1 MIESLANEYKREMK
15 QFDKET
21 ALPKKMWWAIASI
34 YFLIIVVWGIAY
46 YCLRKLEVQDEL
58 GDILS
63 VIMISAVF
71 LSSFIVKD
79 DFQLEEREGREKE
92 LKRLQLVVKILKNY
106 GVNCLHWREQVDSL
120 IKEFEKLQ
128 KQEKERFQPERN
140 LIQWIANDSIM
151 ATAVMTI
158 IDKIKSTL
166 PWNESILLLVQ
177 MAKLQIAIVVG
188 FCIIKVAL
196 IDLIL
201 DAKYHLYGRIVHN
214 LRMIEIFDVF
224 NALEASEDVCV
235 EGQKKTLQ

>member
-34 YFLIIVVWGIAY
+34 YFLIIVVWGIVY

-140 LIQWIANDSIM
+140 LIQWIAKDSIM
-151 ATAVMTI
+151 ATVVMTI

-201 DAKYHLYGRIVHN
+201 DAKYHLYERIVHN

-224 NALEASEDVCV
+224 NALEASEDVCA

>member
-120 IKEFEKLQ
+120 IKEFQL
-128 KQEKERFQPERN
+128 ERN

-224 NALEASEDVCV
+224 DALEASEDVCV

>member
-15 QFDKET
+15 QFNEET
-21 ALPKKMWWAIASI
+21 ALPRKMWWAIASI
-34 YFLIIVVWGIAY
+34 YFLVIVVWGLAY

-79 DFQLEEREGREKE
+79 DFQLEEREEREKE
-92 LKRLQLVVKILKNY
+92 LKRLQLVIKILKNY
-106 GVNCLHWREQVDSL
+106 GVNCLHWRVQVDGL

-128 KQEKERFQPERN
+128 KQEKERFQLEKN
-140 LIQWIANDSIM
+140 LIQWITKESLV
-151 ATAVMTI
+151 ATLMMTI
-158 IDKIKSTL
+158 IEEIKSTL
-166 PWNESILLLVQ
+166 PWNESILLLKQ
-177 MAKLQIAIVVG
+177 MAQLQIAIVVVAY
-188 FCIIKVAL
+188 IIKVAL

-201 DAKYHLYGRIVHN
+201 DANYHLYGRIAHN

-224 NALEASEDVCV
+224 NALEASEDVCA

>member
-1 MIESLANEYKREMK
+1 MIESFANEYKREMK

-21 ALPKKMWWAIASI
+21 ALPKKMCWAIASI
-34 YFLIIVVWGIAY
+34 YFLVIVVWGIAY

-79 DFQLEEREGREKE
+79 DFQLEEREEREKE
-92 LKRLQLVVKILKNY
+92 LKRLQLVIKILKNY
-106 GVNCLHWREQVDSL
+106 GVNCLHWRVQVDGL

-128 KQEKERFQPERN
+128 KQEKERFQPEKN
-140 LIQWIANDSIM
+140 LIQWIAKDSIM
-151 ATAVMTI
+151 ATVVMTI
-158 IDKIKSTL
+158 IDKIESTL

-177 MAKLQIAIVVG
+177 MAKLQIVIVVG

-196 IDLIL
+196 IDQIL
-201 DAKYHLYGRIVHN
+201 DANYHLYGRIAHN
-214 LRMIEIFDVF
+214 LRMIEIFDMF
-224 NALEASEDVCV
+224 DNLETLESVCD
-235 EGQKKTLQ
+235 ENEKKILQ